1 MTPSEKLVDAAAEQ
15 LYEWHRSRGA
25 EREEPWSALPDFVK
39 DLYRD
44 HVTIPVTVTLKEAA
58 KMAKTAWLTT
68 PHGSIADADAMND
81 MCEDLSSAISSLI
94 PAQEKTNDA

>member
-1 MTPSEKLVDAAAEQ
+1 MTPAQKLIDAAAEQ

-44 HVTIPVTVTLKEAA
+44 HVTIPVTVALRAAVEELKGWRDIYGDNAA
-58 KMAKTAWLTT
+58 A
-68 PHGSIADADAMND
+68 
-81 MCEDLSSAISSLI
+81 AISSLI